1 MIRTIIS
8 LDADD
13 KRWLDRLA
21 ESERTSMTELVRRA
35 VRLLR
40 QTLPAPE
47 PSLEELLES
56 TAGTWE
62 GGDGLAYQERVR
74 GEWDG
79 D

>member
-8 LDADD
+8 LDSDD
-13 KRWLDRLA
+13 KRWLDSVADA
-21 ESERTSMTELVRRA
+21 EGTSMTELVRRA

-40 QTLPAPE
+40 ASVPGPE
-47 PSLEELLES
+47 PALADILKA
-56 TAGTWE
+56 TAGSWIQ
-62 GGDGLAYQERVR
+62 GDGLAYQQRVR